1 MVGYFRP
8 LAARYTFADRG
19 GENGYAKT
27 GIVDFPRGN
36 SVFVCVGVLRPR
48 LTSMVMPGRLVN

>member
-1 MVGYFRP
+1 MPDPTVYQRKIYP
-8 LAARYTFADRG
+8 G

-36 SVFVCVGVLRPR
+36 SVFVFVVILR
-48 LTSMVMPGRLVN
+48 